1 MNPKDTLADRRPEAV
16 SPESS
21 PCCHPQPEPEPAPP
35 SCCGGHDPAAAAVYD
50 TEAMAGIEFTCPMHP
65 EVQQLGPGTC
75 PDCGMALE
83 PAEITAEEPPNPE
96 LEDFGRRLWVA
107 APATAVLVAG
117 VMGDMLF
124 GFGLAEGLGAA
135 FPWLQLL
142 LATPVVL
149 WAGLPF
155 FERAW
160 DSLRNRRPNMF
171 TLIGLGT
178 GAAYLYSLV
187 ATAAPGLI
195 PAVVRDAAGGV
206 ALYFEAAAVIVTL
219 VLVGQVLELR
229 ARARTSRSLRE
240 LLELAP
246 AVALRVEDGGDR
258 NLPLDQ
264 VRPGDLLRVRPG
276 DRIPVDGTVVEGS
289 SAVDES
295 MLTGEP
301 VPASKTV
308 GEAVAGGTLN
318 GRGALVMRAE
328 RVGRDTL
335 LAQIVQLVAKAQRSR
350 APAQRLAD
358 AVAAVFV
365 PVVIAVAAATF
376 GLWLTFGPE
385 PRGTHALVAAVAVLI
400 IACPCVLGL
409 ATPMSIMVALGRGA
423 RAGVLVRDA
432 ESLERLEK
440 VDTLV
445 VDKTGTLTEGRPVV
459 ESIVPVG
466 LGSSR
471 LLQLAASLERS
482 SGHPLAEAILDAA
495 KQRDMELLAVRDFE
509 AVPGLGVSGSVEGS
523 PVVLGNAKLMERQG
537 VDLEAARPRAEAHG
551 RRGQTLVYVAVGG
564 ELVGLLGI
572 SDPIADGAAEA
583 VGALRSEGL
592 EIVMATGDAEAAAR
606 RVAEELGIDRVA
618 AGMLPEDKQRLIQR
632 LQDADGRVA
641 MAGDGVNDAPALAQA
656 DVGIAMGTGSDV
668 AIESA
673 GVTLVGGDL
682 RALVRARRL
691 SRATLRNIRQ
701 NLVFAFGYNAL
712 GIPLAAGALYPLFGM
727 LLSPMVAA
735 AAMSLSSVSVI
746 TNALRL
752 RNLRL

>member
-1 MNPKDTLADRRPEAV
+1 
-16 SPESS
+16 
-21 PCCHPQPEPEPAPP
+21 
-35 SCCGGHDPAAAAVYD
+35 
-50 TEAMAGIEFTCPMHP
+50 MAGVEFTCPMHP

-149 WAGLPF
+149 WAGMPF

-187 ATAAPGLI
+187 ATATPGLI
-195 PAVVRDAAGGV
+195 PAVARDAAGGV

-495 KQRDMELLAVRDFE
+495 KQRDVELLAVRDFE
-509 AVPGLGVSGSVEGS
+509 AVPGLGVTGSVEGS

-572 SDPIADGAAEA
+572 ADPIADGAAEA

-701 NLVFAFGYNAL
+701 NLIFAFGYNAL